1 MKDNL
6 RTKAT
11 VKNVINQL
19 PKVNLKNHGR
29 KNALQNAKET
39 ETHPCHLPETKIK
52 FEMKMKNKKIAKV
65 ETSENANKS
74 KKDRSKNINNIAD
87 SLKSLQCQI
96 KDPKLLIMKI
106 KHIRYLQKK
115 KGKSSLRQ

>member
-1 MKDNL
+1 
-6 RTKAT
+6 
-11 VKNVINQL
+11 
-19 PKVNLKNHGR
+19 
-29 KNALQNAKET
+29 
-39 ETHPCHLPETKIK
+39 
-52 FEMKMKNKKIAKV
+52 MKMKNKKIAKV